1 MIRSLNNLKEQM
13 CASWEDES
21 QAESQK
27 LLRTSTRRQPN
38 SQNLYTIQRIYGN
51 FKISVIAMIHLS
63 TVYNF
68 SCSIFDSLIWSSDDS
83 WLWSFQR
90 KLQILLDRSWHFTGR
105 MNWVHN
111 KFQTFFWWFNNVRI
125 DFRFDS
131 ENGFS
136 TQTRTVHVW
145 ERLLQWK
152 VSLAQDK
159 RFLGSG
165 RKNKKK

>member
-1 MIRSLNNLKEQM
+1 MTLLKEWNVFTLKRWVKIWVPKNFLDLKMIRSLNNLKEQM

-38 SQNLYTIQRIYGN
+38 SQNLYTIQRINSN

-105 MNWVHN
+105 MNQFTTNFKH
-111 KFQTFFWWFNNVRI
+111 FFA
-125 DFRFDS
+125 S
-131 ENGFS
+131 
-136 TQTRTVHVW
+136 
-145 ERLLQWK
+145 
-152 VSLAQDK
+152 
-159 RFLGSG
+159 
-165 RKNKKK
+165 